1 MSAYRLF
8 LLMSGINAL
17 ALDMAFTLN
26 LVYQV
31 QVVGLGPF
39 QLVLVGTVLEL
50 VLFVAQ
56 IPTGV
61 IADVYSRRLS
71 VVFGYALMAAGL
83 LVWGLVPTYVAV
95 LVANAIWAVGWTCV
109 DGAQQAWAADEIGE
123 TSVGKAFVRAG
134 QVAQGGAL
142 VGIVAAVGLA
152 HWGLAVP
159 VVVGGLLTAGLAGL
173 LIIVMPENN
182 WTRPANAVAAPPAEA
197 GGLPALAGT
206 AVPAPAGIGWA
217 VAVRGGVRSMREQ
230 LRAGSRAVRRSTMLS
245 GLIGGTLFAGM
256 ASEGFDRLSQPHF
269 LADLDFPG
277 SATPEL
283 WFGAFAMVAAL
294 GAMLATGIIGA
305 RIDTANPRHVGR
317 LLAGVE
323 TVIAAGIVGFG
334 LTGNFWLAVV
344 LYLAVMILRESVGP
358 LVAVWLVS
366 ATTSATRATVF
377 SIQSQADALGQI
389 VGGPP
394 VGFIA
399 QRRGLGAGISA
410 AGLFIV
416 PAIALYALA
425 AHRSPATPMPD
436 DDATVQ
442 QST

>member
-1 MSAYRLF
+1 MSAHRLF
-8 LLMSGINAL
+8 LLMSGVNAL
-17 ALDMAFTLN
+17 ALDLAFTLN
-26 LVYQV
+26 LLYQV
-31 QVVGLGPF
+31 EVVGLGPL

-61 IADVYSRRLS
+61 IADLYSRRLS
-71 VVFGYALMAAGL
+71 VVLGYALMAAGL

-95 LVANAIWAVGWTCV
+95 LLANAIWAVGWTCV

-134 QVAQGGAL
+134 QFAQGGAL
-142 VGIVAAVGLA
+142 IGIVAAVGLA
-152 HWGLAVP
+152 RWGLAVP
-159 VVVGGLLTAGLAGL
+159 IVAGGLLTAGLAGL
-173 LIIVMPENN
+173 LIVVMPEKH
-182 WTRPANAVAAPPAEA
+182 WTRPTRVVSAPAAEA
-197 GGLPALAGT
+197 GGFPALAGT

-230 LRAGSRAVRRSTMLS
+230 VLAGGREVRRSAMLS
-245 GLIGGTLFAGM
+245 ALIGGTFFAGM

-269 LADLDFPG
+269 LTDLHFPG
-277 SATPEL
+277 SVSPEL
-283 WFGAFAMVAAL
+283 WFGGFAMIAAL
-294 GAMLATGIIGA
+294 GAMLATGIVGA
-305 RIDTANPRHVGR
+305 RVVTAHPRHVGR
-317 LLAGVE
+317 LLAIVE
-323 TVIAAGIVGFG
+323 TVIAAGIVAFG
-334 LTGNFWLAVV
+334 LTGKFWLAVV
-344 LYLAVMILRESVGP
+344 LYLGVMILRESVEP

-394 VGFIA
+394 VGLVA
-399 QRRGLGAGISA
+399 QRRGIGAGISA
-410 AGLFIV
+410 AGFLIL

-425 AHRSPATPMPD
+425 ARRSPAAPTPD
-436 DDATVQ
+436 DDVTVR